1 MVKLSKE
8 RLYYSISEV
17 GEILNINQSTIRY
30 WEKQF
35 PELKPKKK
43 TKTSKRKFS
52 NFDIQTLFH
61 IKQLL
66 KDDKM
71 SINSA
76 KNELINWKPELT
88 LDQLSAAIKHSNMK
102 KVDIPTDEILS
113 SINEIRTILNSIR

>member
-1 MVKLSKE
+1 MTKLSKD

-52 NFDIQTLFH
+52 NHDVQILFH

-66 KDDKM
+66 KDEGL

-76 KNELINWKPELT
+76 QEKLLTWKSELSFEEL
-88 LDQLSAAIKHSNMK
+88 SVAIKQSNMK
-102 KVDIPTDEILS
+102 KVHLHTEEILS
-113 SINEIRTILNSIR
+113 SIHDIKIILKSIR

>member
-1 MVKLSKE
+1 MANLSKD

-17 GEILNINQSTIRY
+17 AEILSINQSTIRY

-43 TKTSKRKFS
+43 TKTSKRKF
-52 NFDIQTLFH
+52 NNHDIQTLFH

-66 KDDKM
+66 KDEEL

-76 KNELINWKPELT
+76 QEKLLNWKPELSI
-88 LDQLSAAIKHSNMK
+88 DQLSEAIKRSNMK
-102 KVDIPTDEILS
+102 NVHLHTEEILS
-113 SINEIRTILNSIR
+113 SIQSIRTILKSIR

>member
-1 MVKLSKE
+1 MVKLSKD

-43 TKTSKRKFS
+43 TKTSKRKF
-52 NFDIQTLFH
+52 NNHDIQTLFH

-66 KDDKM
+66 KDDEL

-76 KNELINWKPELT
+76 KEKLITWKSELSLEEL
-88 LDQLSAAIKHSNMK
+88 SSAIKHSNMK
-102 KVDIPTDEILS
+102 KVNIHSDEIIS
-113 SINEIRTILNSIR
+113 SIHDIRTILKSIR

>member
-1 MVKLSKE
+1 MTKLSKD

-35 PELKPKKK
+35 SELKPKKK
-43 TKTSKRKFS
+43 TKTSKRKF
-52 NFDIQTLFH
+52 NNLDIQTLFH

-66 KDDKM
+66 KNDEL

-76 KNELINWKPELT
+76 KEELIDWKPELT
-88 LDQLSAAIKHSNMK
+88 LDQLTAAIKHSK
-102 KVDIPTDEILS
+102 KRKIDIHTDELIS
-113 SINEIRTILNSIR
+113 SINEIRTILKSIR

>member
-1 MVKLSKE
+1 MAKLSKD

-30 WEKQF
+30 GEKQF

-43 TKTSKRKFS
+43 TKTSKRKF
-52 NFDIQTLFH
+52 NNLDIQTLFH

-66 KDDKM
+66 KGDEL

-76 KNELINWKPELT
+76 KDELLNWKPQLS

-102 KVDIPTDEILS
+102 KIDIHTDEVLS
-113 SINEIRTILNSIR
+113 SINEIRTILKSIR

>member
-1 MVKLSKE
+1 MTKLSKD
-8 RLYYSISEV
+8 RLYYSIGEV

-43 TKTSKRKFS
+43 TKTSKRKF
-52 NFDIQTLFH
+52 NNLDIQTLFH

-66 KDDKM
+66 KDDEL

-76 KNELINWKPELT
+76 KEKLLNWKPELSFEE
-88 LDQLSAAIKHSNMK
+88 LSSAIKQSNMK
-102 KVDIPTDEILS
+102 KVDIHTDEILS
-113 SINEIRTILNSIR
+113 SIQSIRTILKSIR